1 MRVVL
6 ATTPDDLE
14 AHTGAWEELAGA
26 ALEPNVFQEPWIL
39 LPAWRA
45 FGASAAMRALLIY
58 EGARLDGVFVL
69 ARLPRFFR
77 LPIPRLRSWMH
88 HYSPLGTPLVRA
100 HSAAAA
106 VDALFDWLSRDRQ
119 GAPVLELVDYGAD
132 GPFHRCLLACARQ
145 RRLARFDTQVYD
157 RAVLRH
163 RPGDRPVTA
172 AMSSSSRR
180 ELGRQRRR
188 LADAGHLELRSLD
201 RSADPSPW
209 IRAFLDVERA
219 GWKGRAQ
226 TALASDPAHLAFFE
240 QIACEAHRRGR
251 LRMLGLFLDDRPI
264 AMKCNLVAGS
274 GAFAWKI
281 AFDEQFSAFSP
292 GVQLELDSL
301 PEFEKDSDTDWIDSC
316 TSGGPTMIDRV
327 WSDRRAIAVT
337 AFSTGRTM
345 GTLAVSALDPLRR
358 IYRTLSPRGARHS
371 APSSPAAA
379 GIGRAAQPD
388 PAGRP

>member
-1 MRVVL
+1 MHVVL
-6 ATTPDDLE
+6 ATTPDELE
-14 AHTGAWEELAGA
+14 AHAGAWDELAGA
-26 ALEPNVFQEPWIL
+26 ALEPNVFQEPWVL

-45 FGASAAMRALLIY
+45 FGGAHVQALLAY
-58 EGARLDGVFVL
+58 EGERLDGVFVL

-88 HYSPLGTPLVRA
+88 QYGPLGTPLVRA
-100 HSAAAA
+100 NNAAAC
-106 VDALFDWLSRDRQ
+106 VTALFDWLSRDRH

-132 GPFHRCLLACARQ
+132 GPFRRCLLACARQ

-163 RPGDRPVTA
+163 RHRDRPVAA

-180 ELGRQRRR
+180 ELGRQHRR
-188 LADAGHLELRSLD
+188 LEEAGHLELRSLD
-201 RSADPSPW
+201 GSADPWPW
-209 IRAFLDVERA
+209 ISAFLDVERA

-226 TALASDPAHLAFFE
+226 TALASDSTHRAFFE
-240 QIACEAHRRGR
+240 HIAREAHRRGR

-264 AMKCNLVAGS
+264 AMKCNLVAGP

-281 AFDEQFSAFSP
+281 AFDEQFSSFSP
-292 GVQLELDSL
+292 GVQLELDTL
-301 PEFEKDSDTDWIDSC
+301 PAFEKDSDTDWIDSC
-316 TSGGPTMIDRV
+316 TSEGPTMIDRV
-327 WSDRRAIAVT
+327 WTGRRAIAVT

-345 GTLAVSALDPLRR
+345 GTLAVSALEPLRR
-358 IYRTLSPRGARHS
+358 IYRTFSPQGARRS

-379 GIGRAAQPD
+379 GIGPAAQPD